1 MEKFLLQAF
10 EQFAEILLRFVRNE
24 DGRLRE
30 SRPVPQDSRCL
41 NSVYKSWNRSSFA
54 GGCFN
59 LSYKERDSDDPR
71 LTQIHGYI
79 LSPLY
84 KPGHATGKGFFRF
97 TAKSSIGISKD
108 RFSNT
113 FIFPDPF
120 DFETHPSAIRKTTFF
135 I

>member
-1 MEKFLLQAF
+1 MEKFLQAL

-30 SRPVPQDSRCL
+30 SRPVPQDSTCL
-41 NSVYKSWNRSSFA
+41 GVQIVKSIKFR
-54 GGCFN
+54 GCFN

-84 KPGHATGKGFFRF
+84 KPGHATVFFDSPQNRVSEYRKIDFRIFLFFRIL
-97 TAKSSIGISKD
+97 SISK
-108 RFSNT
+108 R
-113 FIFPDPF
+113 IQ
-120 DFETHPSAIRKTTFF
+120 
-135 I
+135 